1 MYSIFALYEMKKTLF
16 LLLLVIMQLLAYAG
30 DDNKMFSLYPVP
42 LKSSK
47 LSVKRNTDNAD
58 NAKIAS
64 VELRNL
70 IGKKLQ
76 SHDFDKNAEEVIFE
90 DMDSYPNGIY
100 VILAIDGYGK
110 IIETAKFMINK

>member
-1 MYSIFALYEMKKTLF
+1 MKKLLFFLLWFAL
-16 LLLLVIMQLLAYAG
+16 QSAAYAG
-30 DDNKMFSLYPVP
+30 EDTKMFSLYPVP

-47 LSVKRNTDNAD
+47 LSVKRNTDHAD
-58 NAKIAS
+58 NGKIAT

-76 SHDFDKNAEEVIFE
+76 SHEFDKNTEEVIFE

-110 IIETAKFMINK
+110 IIETAKFIINK